1 MANGEALSDARQMA
15 LTLARSGRFCGWRLI
30 EIELRFIRGLAIARD
45 FFQDLKLRDE
55 LDGLCR
61 ASQRH
66 RRRQADLPPVPQYR
80 FRGGELRRPPV
91 IRFLT
96 DTDGGT
102 PAEAPAPTFA
112 GALLGAEY

>member
-30 EIELRFIRGLAIARD
+30 EIELRFIRGLAIAQG
-45 FFQDLKLRDE
+45 FFHDLKLRDE
-55 LDGLCR
+55 LDSLCR
-61 ASQRH
+61 AAQRQ
-66 RRRQADLPPVPQYR
+66 RRRQTDLPPVPQYR

-96 DTDGGT
+96 DADGR
-102 PAEAPAPTFA
+102 APANDPSPPFA
-112 GALLGAEY
+112 GVLLGAE